1 MKYTID
7 NIEYN
12 VIIEKKNNKNI
23 YIRVKDDLSIYVTCN
38 YFFTKNQVIKLL
50 DKNISS
56 LKKMIENQKSKV
68 EKENMFFYLGKKY
81 DIINVPVIDNIEIDT
96 INNIIYYKNKKQL
109 DNWYKNEIL
118 KIFTERF
125 NECFSI
131 FNESNKKPTLKI
143 RSMKT
148 RWGVYNRVNHNVTLN
163 SHLIEYE
170 IDKLDYVIFHE
181 LSHIIHFDHSK
192 EFWLL
197 VSKYCPNYKIIRKE
211 LKD

>member
-1 MKYTID
+1 MKYVID
-7 NIEYN
+7 DIEYN

-23 YIRVKDDLSIYVTCN
+23 YIRVKDDLNIYVTCN
-38 YFFTKNQVIKLL
+38 YFCTKKQIL
-50 DKNISS
+50 DILDNNIESV
-56 LKKMIENQKSKV
+56 KKMIDKQKTKLKKD
-68 EKENMFFYLGKKY
+68 EFFFYLGKKY
-81 DIINVPVIDNIEIDT
+81 DIINVPVIDDID
-96 INNIIYYKNKKQL
+96 IDDKNNIIYYKNKKQL

-125 NECFSI
+125 NYCFNK
-131 FNESNKKPTLKI
+131 FEESNKKPSLKI

-163 SHLIEYE
+163 THLIEYDIE
-170 IDKLDYVIFHE
+170 KLDYVIYHE

-192 EFWLL
+192 YFWNL